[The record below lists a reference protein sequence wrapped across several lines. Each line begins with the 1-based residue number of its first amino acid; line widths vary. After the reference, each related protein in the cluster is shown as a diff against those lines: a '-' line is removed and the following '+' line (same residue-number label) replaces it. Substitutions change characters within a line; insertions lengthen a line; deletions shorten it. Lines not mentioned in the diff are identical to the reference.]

1 MKKIERFGEEHLLT
15 SESLDSS
22 SISSKRAGG
31 WLDAIGNSAIS
42 VMKNYISNKSPSKK
56 VKGEY
61 SKSMIEVL
69 KEDNTDSTAG
79 MSDIDL
85 EEI

>member
-1 MKKIERFGEEHLLT
+1 LLT
-15 SESLDSS
+15 
-22 SISSKRAGG
+22 KRSG
-31 WLDAIGNSAIS
+31 WLDVIGNSAMS

-56 VKGEY
+56 VKPEY

-69 KEDNTDSTAG
+69 KDENTDSTAG
-79 MSDIDL
+79 MSDIDI